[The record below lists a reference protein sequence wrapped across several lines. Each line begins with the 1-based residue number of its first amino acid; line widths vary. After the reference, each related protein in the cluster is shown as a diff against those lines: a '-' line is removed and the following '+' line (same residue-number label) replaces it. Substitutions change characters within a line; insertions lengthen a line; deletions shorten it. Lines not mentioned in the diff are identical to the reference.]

1 MSDQQI
7 PEASIT
13 AATVAVHDVDCP
25 DRKCRGP
32 ALGYSRKLALAALE
46 AAAPVIAAQAT
57 AAVCDWLVTE
67 VGFPFDFTFG
77 DKPAWLDLHQVAEAW
92 HRHDP
97 REDVETWLL
106 TIIDETGWEATDAE

>member
-1 MSDQQI
+1 MTDQ
-7 PEASIT
+7 PYPAEALT
-13 AATVAVHDVDCP
+13 AAISAYNKSYLTSNSSNPRFVEKVVTAV
-25 DRKCRGP
+25 
-32 ALGYSRKLALAALE
+32 LE
-46 AAAPVIAAQAT
+46 AAAPLIAAQAA

-97 REDVETWLL
+97 SEDVETWLL
-106 TIIDETGWEATDAE
+106 TIIDETGWEATGAE